1 MKSKTA
7 KRTTRRRASS
17 QVPPPEVVAC
27 FSAAGS
33 RVKTRKHFSA
43 FTSQHAPLAEPV
55 VSGNACNQFAC
66 AIGQDSHA
74 FERKGL
80 AKPLVLAGVTIPAC
94 PGLAGNSDADVV
106 LHAITNAVSGVSGV
120 NILGAVADAMCLGSG
135 ITDSREYL
143 DDALR
148 TLVGWRIVHVSVS
161 IEAKRPKLAPH
172 IDSMRASIARLCT
185 LAPDGVGITATTGE
199 ELTAFGKGL
208 GIQAFAIVTA
218 ERIARASGK
227 SGLKKSERR
236 PFR

>member
-1 MKSKTA
+1 MKSNTT
-7 KRTTRRRASS
+7 KRPT
-17 QVPPPEVVAC
+17 Q
-27 FSAAGS
+27 G
-33 RVKTRKHFSA
+33 
-43 FTSQHAPLAEPV
+43 PV
-55 VSGNACNQFAC
+55 SKSYAC

-74 FERKGL
+74 FVQKNTQ
-80 AKPLVLAGVTIPAC
+80 KPLVLAGVTIPSC

-143 DDALR
+143 DEALR
-148 TLVGWRIVHVSVS
+148 TLAGWCIVHVSVS

-172 IDSMRASIARLCT
+172 IDSMRASIARLCR

-199 ELTAFGKGL
+199 GLTAFGKGL

-218 ERIARASGK
+218 ERVKRASGT
-227 SGLKKSERR
+227 SGLKKPERR
-236 PFR
+236 SFR